1 MASLPSISIVIR
13 ATALHQGLCQT
24 SGEIRVLMLGANS
37 LKHIL
42 GGARKT
48 AISKGQG
55 KVIINVSPFGLV

>member
-13 ATALHQGLCQT
+13 ATALRQGLCQT
-24 SGEIRVLMLGANS
+24 SREIRTLMLGTIL

-42 GGARKT
+42 GGARET